1 MLGAGQNLT
10 LLPILQAYFP
20 IFRAIVC
27 NCISIF
33 PSHSDRPSNAAER
46 TWEEDQDRS
55 RLPSQQWLESKARE
69 VFQTALKFFGDDE
82 EQVEKAQVVY
92 NVFAKMETRLKEYE
106 RARIIYKVCIFFLCH
121 SKSHY
126 PSP

>member
-1 MLGAGQNLT
+1 MGG
-10 LLPILQAYFP
+10 
-20 IFRAIVC
+20 
-27 NCISIF
+27 
-33 PSHSDRPSNAAER
+33 
-46 TWEEDQDRS
+46 RS

-106 RARIIYKVCIFFLCH
+106 RARIIYCKNW
-121 SKSHY
+121 
-126 PSP
+126 